1 MTEVTSMNLFSLDG
15 RTAIVTGASRGLGR
29 SMALALAEAGANVV
43 LVARDIGLSEQVAND
58 VQKFGTQA
66 IAIKCDISKETEIL
80 KTAKMAI
87 NHFGKVDIL
96 VNNAGINILRGI
108 LEFTRENWLDL
119 LDTNLLGGYFFC
131 KAVCP
136 YMIERKR
143 GAIINHASIL
153 ASVVMPER
161 AAYSATKAGVAQ
173 LTKCL
178 AVELA
183 QFNIR
188 ANALCTGTMETDL
201 VKKIIGEGGNFDYFV
216 KVAPM
221 KRIGQP
227 DEIGGAVVFLA
238 SDAASFI
245 TGTTIYVDGGYTAV

>member
-1 MTEVTSMNLFSLDG
+1 MKLFSLND
-15 RTAIVTGASRGLGR
+15 RTAIVTGANRGLGR

-43 LVARDIGLSEQVAND
+43 LVARNIALAEQVAND
-58 VQKFGTQA
+58 VQKIGVQA
-66 IAIKCDISKETEIL
+66 IAIKCDITKETEIL

-87 NHFGKVDIL
+87 DHFGKVDIL
-96 VNNAGINILRGI
+96 VNNAGINMPKGI
-108 LEFTRENWLDL
+108 LEFTRENWTDI

-131 KAVCP
+131 KAICP
-136 YMIERKR
+136 HMIERKR
-143 GAIINHASIL
+143 GVIINHASIL

-161 AAYSATKAGVAQ
+161 AAYSATKAGIAQ

-188 ANALCTGTMETDL
+188 ANALCTGTMETDM

-221 KRIGQP
+221 KRIGHP

-238 SDAASFI
+238 SDASSFI
-245 TGTTIYVDGGYTAV
+245 TGTTLFVDGGYTAV

>member
-1 MTEVTSMNLFSLDG
+1 MKLFSLSD
-15 RTAIVTGASRGLGR
+15 RTAIVTGANRGLGR

-43 LVARDIGLSEQVAND
+43 LVARNIGLAEEVAHD
-58 VQKFGTQA
+58 VQKFGVQA
-66 IAIKCDISKETEIL
+66 IAIKCDITKETEIL

-87 NHFGKVDIL
+87 DHFGKVDIL
-96 VNNAGINILRGI
+96 VNNAGINMRKGI
-108 LEFTRENWLDL
+108 LELTRENWTDM

-136 YMIERKR
+136 HMIERKR
-143 GAIINHASIL
+143 GVIINHASIL
-153 ASVVMPER
+153 ASVVMPEK
-161 AAYSATKAGVAQ
+161 AAYSATKAGIAQ

-188 ANALCTGTMETDL
+188 ANALCTGTMETDM
-201 VKKIIGEGGNFDYFV
+201 VKKIIGEGGNLDYFV

-221 KRIGQP
+221 KRIGHP

-238 SDAASFI
+238 SDASSFI
-245 TGTTIYVDGGYTAV
+245 TGTTLFVDGGYTAV

>member
-1 MTEVTSMNLFSLDG
+1 MKLFRLDG

-43 LVARDIGLSEQVAND
+43 LVARDIALAEQVAND
-58 VQKFGTQA
+58 AQKFGTQA
-66 IAIKCDISKETEIL
+66 IAIKCDITKEAEIRN
-80 KTAKMAI
+80 TAKMAI

-108 LEFTRENWLDL
+108 LEFTRKNWMDL
-119 LDTNLLGGYFFC
+119 IDTNLLGGYFFC
-131 KAVCP
+131 KAICP
-136 YMIERKR
+136 YMIERKK

-238 SDAASFI
+238 SDASSFI